1 MVNDTIVSMITSIR
15 NANLRKTKVV
25 QIPAINTTRD
35 IGKENLWEG
44 FMESFKEHQEDI
56 YIFYFLH

>member
-35 IGKENLWEG
+35 IGKENL
-44 FMESFKEHQEDI
+44 
-56 YIFYFLH
+56 